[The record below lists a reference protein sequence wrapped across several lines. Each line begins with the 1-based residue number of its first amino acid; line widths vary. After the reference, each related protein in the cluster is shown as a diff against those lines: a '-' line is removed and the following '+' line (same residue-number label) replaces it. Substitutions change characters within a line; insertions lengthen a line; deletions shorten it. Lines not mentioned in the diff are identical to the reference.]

1 MTMYAPTSPIDAA
14 PNRVPAHGAPVAEDR
29 PADCHRVL
37 VVDDDAGFARTV
49 TEVLDDRDLI
59 AVPVSDPQQALD
71 LAYGASFA
79 AAVVDLV
86 MPGMDGLELSRELKR
101 RNPDIEIVMLTGQ
114 GSLTS
119 AIEGIRNE
127 VFDYLQKA
135 ALQTARLRRAVRA
148 AIAKGHL
155 RAENRRLLAS
165 LQESSR
171 KLRTLN
177 EVSARLAGEQHLDR
191 LMAELVGSA
200 KSLLEAET
208 SRAILMERADLGDM
222 TIRAAVGDGETV
234 IGAHCGTGDGIATTV
249 AETGVGVRLH
259 RAQDHPA
266 FSLRCDDLPTP
277 LPGFLCAPLG
287 VPGLRG
293 ALMVAGSARPFSYE
307 DLALLESLAR
317 QGAVAIAN
325 AQSSEASQNFFT
337 HASDMLVSLL
347 ESQDV
352 HYAGHSRAVAAL
364 ADMVSRP
371 LGLSDEERQTIHFA
385 ALLHD
390 IGKLRLGPEILA
402 STRPFDEGEREL
414 MREHPTRALEILG
427 PISRWKALQPII
439 HAHHE
444 RWDGNGYPRGLA
456 GEAIPLGARIVGIA
470 EAFDA
475 MTRTTPQK
483 QARTPDEA
491 LAEVERCA
499 GSQFDPALARVFVT
513 AYRQNRGHLAA

>member
-1 MTMYAPTSPIDAA
+1 MTMYAPAA
-14 PNRVPAHGAPVAEDR
+14 PLDSTSGRVPTGCTPAAEDR
-29 PADCHRVL
+29 SADCHRVL
-37 VVDDDAGFARTV
+37 VVDDDAAFGRTV
-49 TEVLDDRDLI
+49 AEILDDRDLI
-59 AVPVSDPQQALD
+59 AVPVTEPQQALD
-71 LAYGASFA
+71 LARKASFA

-86 MPGMDGLELSRELKR
+86 MPAMDGLELSRELKR

-114 GSLTS
+114 GSISS

-135 ALQTARLRRAVRA
+135 GLKTALLRRAVRA

-155 RAENRRLLAS
+155 RAENRRLLAG

-171 KLRTLN
+171 KLQTLN

-191 LMAELVGSA
+191 LLAELVGSA
-200 KSLLEAET
+200 KSLLEAEA
-208 SRAILMERADLGDM
+208 SRAVLMERADLGDM
-222 TIRAAVGDGETV
+222 TIRAAVGDGEAL

-249 AETGVGVRLH
+249 AETGVGIRLH
-259 RAQDHPA
+259 RAQDHPV
-266 FSLRCDDLPTP
+266 FSPRCDDLPTP

-293 ALMVAGSARPFSYE
+293 ALMVAGRARPFSYD

-325 AQSSEASQNFFT
+325 TRSSEASQNFFT

-352 HYAGHSRAVAAL
+352 HYVGHSRAVAAL

-371 LGLSDEERQTIHFA
+371 MGLSDEERQTIHFA

-402 STRPFDEGEREL
+402 STQPFDDGDRKL

-427 PISRWKALQPII
+427 PISKWNALQPII

-444 RWDGNGYPRGLA
+444 RWDGQGYPRGLA

-475 MTRTTPQK
+475 MTRTTPQRH
-483 QARTPDEA
+483 ARTPEEA
-491 LAEVERCA
+491 VAELERCA
-499 GSQFDPALARVFVT
+499 GSQFDPALVRVFVA
-513 AYRQNRGHLAA
+513 AYRQNQGLLLV